1 MKTSLSYDHYYD
13 YAQLKEAL
21 EGFALRYPGLCS
33 LASNCVTEKGRE
45 QFVMTV
51 TNKDTGDPLSKP
63 GWYLD
68 GNIHAGEVT
77 ASMAALHFIDVL
89 LTGYAEDEALR
100 RLVDRFTV
108 YVIPRVSP
116 DGAEVYLHSPAHL
129 RSVDRAEQSRAGG
142 LFPADLDGDGVI
154 RSMRVPSPYGAW
166 KKDEK
171 DPGRMRPRS
180 PSDTDGVF
188 YDLYSEGMWEDGDA
202 DEDDLQPK
210 EPVWSLDFNRNFPF
224 SWFPAPRQPGAGDY
238 PLSNPECK
246 ALADF
251 VIAHPNIGGASIG
264 HTSGGLLLYP
274 PGTMPSAK
282 AARQDMHVLRE
293 IAGMGQEELGYA
305 PLNIFDSFL
314 SDQENYDSGA
324 FDDWCYQ
331 CRGIPAYTVEYWD
344 LPGKAGV
351 PYPWGDKEPE
361 SAARKLE
368 RFEACRAWVRENAP
382 QYDLDWTPWEH
393 PRLGRV
399 EIGGLQSKFTIQNP
413 PEAFLEAECQRATR
427 FHLRFLR
434 TLPRLTLDSF
444 TAKALG
450 GGLFEIK
457 ATVGN
462 LGYLS
467 TNLTELARSL
477 ELNDPVKVSLEGA
490 EILSGKPL
498 EELGDLEGYSAT
510 RTSFHGNP
518 AASAKAR
525 ARKTVRW
532 LVRAKPGQRVTV
544 KASQSKAGAVGGSLL
559 LPAEQAAGNAPA

>member
-1 MKTSLSYDHYYD
+1 MKTSLSYDHYYG
-13 YAQLKEAL
+13 YAELREAL
-21 EGFALRYPGLCS
+21 EGFAQRYPGLCT
-33 LASNCVTEKGRE
+33 LESNCVTEKGRE

-51 TNKDTGDPLSKP
+51 TNKETGEPLSKP

-77 ASMAALHFIDVL
+77 SSMAALHFIDVL
-89 LTGYAEDEALR
+89 LTGYAEDETLR
-100 RLVDRFTV
+100 RIVDRYTV

-116 DGAEVYLHSPAHL
+116 DGAEVYLRSPAHL
-129 RSVDRAEQSRAGG
+129 RSVDRADSPKAGG

-166 KKDEK
+166 KKDEA
-171 DPGRMRPRS
+171 DPSRLCLRS
-180 PSDTDGVF
+180 PSDTEGVF
-188 YDLYSEGMWEDGDA
+188 YDLYTEGLWEPGGD
-202 DEDDLQPK
+202 EENPQPK
-210 EPVWSLDFNRNFPF
+210 RPDWSLDFNRNFPF
-224 SWFPAPRQPGAGDY
+224 GWFPEPRQPGAGNY

-251 VIAHPNIGGASIG
+251 VIAHPNIGGAAIG

-282 AARQDMHVLRE
+282 AEPQDLKVLRE
-293 IAGMGQEELGYA
+293 IAGMGKEELGYE

-314 SDQENYDSGA
+314 SNQENYDSGA

-351 PYPWGDKEPE
+351 PFPWGSKEPE

-382 QYDLDWTPWEH
+382 QYDLDWTPCEH
-393 PRLGRV
+393 PFFGPV
-399 EIGGLQSKFTIQNP
+399 EIGGLQTKFTVQNP
-413 PEAFLEAECQRATR
+413 PEAFLEAECQKASR
-427 FHLRFLR
+427 FHLRFLQAM
-434 TLPRLTLDSF
+434 PRLTVDSLS
-444 TAKALG
+444 AKALG
-450 GGLFEIK
+450 GGIYEIK
-457 ATVGN
+457 AAVGN
-462 LGYLS
+462 LGYLP

-477 ELNDPVKVSLEGA
+477 KLNDGVKLCIEGA
-490 EILSGKPL
+490 ELLGGKPE

-510 RTSFHGNP
+510 ALSFHGNP
-518 AASAKAR
+518 STLSRAKAC
-525 ARKTVRW
+525 KGLCW
-532 LVRAKPGQRVTV
+532 IVRAKPGDRITV
-544 KASQSKAGAVGGSLL
+544 KASQSKAGTARQSLV
-559 LPAEQAAGNAPA
+559 LPSESGK

>member
-13 YAQLKEAL
+13 YAELKAAL
-21 EGFALRYPGLCS
+21 EGFARRYPKLCT
-33 LASNCVTEKGRE
+33 LETNCVTEKGRS

-51 TNKDTGDPLSKP
+51 TNKDTGAPLSKP

-77 ASMAALHFIDVL
+77 SSMAALHLIDTL
-89 LTGYAEDEALR
+89 LTGYGSDEALR
-100 RLVDRFTV
+100 RIVDRYTV

-116 DGAEVYLHSPAHL
+116 DGAEVYLHSPAQL
-129 RSVDRAEQSRAGG
+129 RSADRIKDPKAGG

-166 KKDEK
+166 KKDPD
-171 DPGRMRPRS
+171 DPSRLCLRS
-180 PSDTDGVF
+180 PSDTEGDF
-188 YDLYSEGMWEDGDA
+188 FDLYAEGLCEDGDT
-202 DEDDLQPK
+202 DEDNLQPK
-210 EPVWSLDFNRNFPF
+210 KPDWSLDFNRNFPF
-224 SWFPAPRQPGAGDY
+224 GWFPAPRQPGAGDY

-251 VIAHPNIGGASIG
+251 VIAHPNIGGAAIG

-282 AARQDMHVLRE
+282 AAPQDLKVLRE
-293 IAGMGQEELGYA
+293 IAAMGQEELGYV

-351 PYPWGDKEPE
+351 PFPWGSKEPE
-361 SAARKLE
+361 STAQQLQ

-382 QYDLDWTPWEH
+382 QYNLDWIPWEH
-393 PRLGRV
+393 PRLGPV
-399 EIGGLQSKFTIQNP
+399 EIGGLQSKFTLQNP
-413 PEAFLEAECQRATR
+413 PEAFLEAECQKASR
-427 FHLRFLR
+427 FLLRFLQAM
-434 TLPRLTLDSF
+434 PRLTLEPL

-450 GGLFEIK
+450 GGIYEVK

-462 LGYLS
+462 LGYLP
-467 TNLTELARSL
+467 TNLTELGRSL
-477 ELNDPVKVSLEGA
+477 KLNDGVKLRIEGA
-490 EILSGKPL
+490 ALLSGKAE

-510 RTSFHGNP
+510 RFSFHGNP
-518 AASAKAR
+518 GTMSRAKAR
-525 ARKTVRW
+525 KSVCW
-532 LVRAKPGQRVTV
+532 LIRAKPGDRVTV
-544 KASQSKAGAVGGSLL
+544 KASQSKAGTAEQSLL
-559 LPAEQAAGNAPA
+559 LPSE

>member
-13 YAQLKEAL
+13 YAELKAAL
-21 EGFALRYPGLCS
+21 EGFARRYPKLCT
-33 LASNCVTEKGRE
+33 LETNCVTEKGRS

-51 TNKDTGDPLSKP
+51 TNKDTGAPLSKP

-77 ASMAALHFIDVL
+77 SSMAALHLIDTL
-89 LTGYAEDEALR
+89 LTGYGEDETLR
-100 RLVDRFTV
+100 RIVDHCTV

-116 DGAEVYLHSPAHL
+116 DGAEVYLHSPAQL
-129 RSVDRAEQSRAGG
+129 RSADRVKDPKAGG

-166 KKDEK
+166 KKDPD
-171 DPGRMRPRS
+171 DPSRLCLRS
-180 PSDTDGVF
+180 PSDTEGDF
-188 YDLYSEGMWEDGDA
+188 YDLYAEGLWEDGDT
-202 DEDDLQPK
+202 DEDNLQPK
-210 EPVWSLDFNRNFPF
+210 KPDWSLDFNRNFPF
-224 SWFPAPRQPGAGDY
+224 GWFPAPRQPGAGDY

-251 VIAHPNIGGASIG
+251 VIAHPNIGGAAIG

-282 AARQDMHVLRE
+282 AAPQDLKVLRE
-293 IAGMGQEELGYA
+293 IAAMGQEELGYV

-351 PYPWGDKEPE
+351 PFPWGSKEPE
-361 SAARKLE
+361 STAQQLQ

-382 QYDLDWTPWEH
+382 QYDLPWAPFEH
-393 PRLGRV
+393 PRLGPV
-399 EIGGLQSKFTIQNP
+399 EIGGLQSKFTLQNP
-413 PEAFLEAECQRATR
+413 PEAFLEAECQKASR
-427 FHLRFLR
+427 FHLRFLQAM
-434 TLPRLTLDSF
+434 PRLTVDTLS
-444 TAKALG
+444 AKALG
-450 GGLFEIK
+450 GGIYEIR

-462 LGYLS
+462 LGYLP
-467 TNLTELARSL
+467 TNLTELARTL
-477 ELNDPVKVSLEGA
+477 ELNDPVKVRIEGA
-490 EILSGKPL
+490 ALLSGKA
-498 EELGDLEGYSAT
+498 EEDLGDLEGYSAT
-510 RTSFHGNP
+510 RLSFHGNP
-518 AASAKAR
+518 GTVSGAKAR
-525 ARKTVRW
+525 KSVCW
-532 LVRAKPGQRVTV
+532 LVRAEPGTHITV
-544 KASQSKAGAVGGSLL
+544 HAGQSKAGTAEQSLL
-559 LPAEQAAGNAPA
+559 LPSE